1 MNNKELIQN
10 YIDSHV
16 SESRRPTW
24 NWLLD
29 SDIADDNES
38 GLTYAPGTI
47 QEAILSDT
55 RGKKTKSMNSIKK
68 RYDQLVKLYT
78 YAYEQNYIKYNP
90 FVNDK
95 FINLQLAVDIY
106 FSNRVNVY
114 YVTPD

>member
-68 RYDQLVKLYT
+68 V
-78 YAYEQNYIKYNP
+78 
-90 FVNDK
+90 FVPYRG
-95 FINLQLAVDIY
+95 FY
-106 FSNRVNVY
+106 FLNMTVLLLICHL
-114 YVTPD
+114 

>member
-68 RYDQLVKLYT
+68 DMTSSLNCILMHMNKIIL
-78 YAYEQNYIKYNP
+78 NIIHLLM
-90 FVNDK
+90 
-95 FINLQLAVDIY
+95 INL
-106 FSNRVNVY
+106 
-114 YVTPD
+114 

>member
-47 QEAILSDT
+47 QEAIYQILEV
-55 RGKKTKSMNSIKK
+55 KKPK
-68 RYDQLVKLYT
+68 V
-78 YAYEQNYIKYNP
+78 
-90 FVNDK
+90 
-95 FINLQLAVDIY
+95 
-106 FSNRVNVY
+106 
-114 YVTPD
+114 